1 MPTPQDQPTP
11 QPQPLPRRPRRKH
24 PTMADVAEAAGVS
37 VMTVS
42 YAYNHPDRVATHTRE
57 RVLATADEI
66 GYRRPHP
73 TASALR
79 RGAPL
84 QIGIV
89 LGEHLTYAF
98 DDPVASVFLSG
109 VASECVTRGMGM
121 TMIPVTGEEGPK
133 DSARILSMDVAGYIV
148 WATSDDNPLLG
159 ALEETG
165 QPVVVSGGPA
175 REGWGLVHLDD
186 TAAAREI
193 ARLALRGRQHPAIIA
208 LPEAQHRMS
217 ALRYG
222 PDPQVTTFE
231 VHRRRLAGYRAAV
244 EEAGLNWADVPVLF
258 LGRNDGE
265 EAREGVDKLLLHHP
279 ATDALLCM
287 SDQIALGA
295 LPVIRASGRAVPG
308 AITVTGWDDG
318 PAAEREGLTTVRQSL
333 RDQGVLCARMLFD
346 DHLGDQLTVLEAA
359 CSVIARSTTDD

>member
-11 QPQPLPRRPRRKH
+11 QPQPLPRKPRRKH

-42 YAYNHPDRVATHTRE
+42 YAYNHPDRVAAHTRE

-66 GYRRPHP
+66 GYKRPHP

-98 DDPVASVFLSG
+98 DDPVASAFLSG

-148 WATSDDNPLLG
+148 WATSDDNPLLS

-186 TAAAREI
+186 TTAAREV
-193 ARLALRGRQHPAIIA
+193 ARLALHGRQHPAIIA
-208 LPEAQHRMS
+208 LPEAQHRTQ
-217 ALRYG
+217 ALRYR
-222 PDPQVTTFE
+222 PDPQAITFE

-258 LGRNDGE
+258 LGRNDGD
-265 EAREGVDKLLLHHP
+265 EAHEGVDKLLLHHP
-279 ATDALLCM
+279 ATDALICM

-318 PAAEREGLTTVRQSL
+318 PVAKQHGLTTVRQSL

-346 DHLGDQLTVLEAA
+346 DHLTAMEAP
-359 CSVIARSTTDD
+359 CSVIARSTTAG